1 MSAQAHARAG
11 GAGRGGGRKKGL
23 GTGAHLVN
31 PVDVGGHAGE
41 DRGLLERV
49 AAQAGAEADD
59 APHLPDTVLSLAV
72 QRAARV
78 PLCRTGWSLATGPPH
93 PQAGSGGRGGRVTV
107 GETGWRPL
115 FWPPPVHGGGG
126 AEEMWFGG
134 ARLALRLLWDLGT
147 TIALSGP
154 QFP

>member
-1 MSAQAHARAG
+1 MRKRMRG
-11 GAGRGGGRKKGL
+11 PVGRGGGRKKGL

-78 PLCRTGWSLATGPPH
+78 PLCQTGRSSAAGPP
-93 PQAGSGGRGGRVTV
+93 PPRQAREAGAGGSR
-107 GETGWRPL
+107 WRTRAGAPCFGL
-115 FWPPPVHGGGG
+115 SLSMVRG

-154 QFP
+154 RFP

>member
-1 MSAQAHARAG
+1 MRKRMRG
-11 GAGRGGGRKKGL
+11 PVGRGGGRKKGL

-78 PLCRTGWSLATGPPH
+78 PLCQTGRSSAAGPPS
-93 PQAGSGGRGGRVTV
+93 PPGRLGRQGRAG
-107 GETGWRPL
+107 
-115 FWPPPVHGGGG
+115 HGGGHG
-126 AEEMWFGG
+126 
-134 ARLALRLLWDLGT
+134 LAPPVLASACPW
-147 TIALSGP
+147 
-154 QFP
+154 